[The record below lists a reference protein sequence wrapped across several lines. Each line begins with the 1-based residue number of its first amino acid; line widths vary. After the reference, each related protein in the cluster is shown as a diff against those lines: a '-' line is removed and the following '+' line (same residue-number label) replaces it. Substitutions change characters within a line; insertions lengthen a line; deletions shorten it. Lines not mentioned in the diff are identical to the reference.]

1 MKFDR
6 SKTFPYPVL
15 RPYSD
20 DYVDGEFQATTEFA
34 IDETSISVKCSYQ
47 TSSVELLRLV
57 ELGRAKFVSIIS
69 CRETYFRQTFL
80 SEKESLTTNLPFD
93 AVRGEV
99 LTESYI
105 VATNEIKGY
114 SSPDI
119 NPEFGQKRFDFSA
132 GQILAQD
139 DTTVV
144 YIDRELFQPVSV
156 VLELVSNEA
165 LPTGEWRVDLDQNH
179 IQIQVHP
186 AMKESIDNSRSST
199 QCKSVLMN
207 SIYFGAVVHAIQVLK
222 EGETEGDL
230 RWVRVFERQIHNC
243 GLAIASDDAYVIA
256 QRLMKA
262 PLNLLNTYFFT
273 RVENA

>member
-20 DYVDGEFQATTEFA
+20 DYIDGEFQAITEFA
-34 IDETSISVKCSYQ
+34 IDDTSISVKCSYQ
-47 TSSVELLRLV
+47 TSSIELLRLV
-57 ELGRAKFVSIIS
+57 ELGCAKFASIIS
-69 CRETYFRQTFL
+69 CRETYYRRTFL
-80 SEKESLTTNLPFD
+80 SDKESLSTELPFD

-99 LTESYI
+99 VTESYI
-105 VATNEIKGY
+105 VATTDIKGY

-119 NPEFGQKRFDFSA
+119 NSEFGQKRFDFVA

-156 VLELVSNEA
+156 VLELVSNES
-165 LPTGEWRVDLDQNH
+165 LVSGDWRVDLDQNH
-179 IQIQVHP
+179 IQIQVNP
-186 AMKESIDNSRSST
+186 SMKESIDNSRST
-199 QCKSVLMN
+199 AQCKSVLMN
-207 SIYFGAVVHAIQVLK
+207 SIYFGAVVHAIQALK
-222 EGETEGDL
+222 DEDTESDL
-230 RWVRVFERQIHNC
+230 RWVCVFKRQIHNN
-243 GLAIASDDAYVIA
+243 GLSLANDDSYVIA
-256 QRLMKA
+256 QRLMKS

-273 RVENA
+273 KVENV

>member
-34 IDETSISVKCSYQ
+34 IDETSISVKCSFQ

-57 ELGRAKFVSIIS
+57 ELGRAKFASIIS
-69 CRETYFRQTFL
+69 CRETYFRRTFL
-80 SEKESLTTNLPFD
+80 SDKEFLTTELPFD

-105 VATNEIKGY
+105 VATHDIKGY

-119 NPEFGQKRFDFSA
+119 NPEFGQKRFDFAA

-156 VLELVSNEA
+156 VLELVSNESLA
-165 LPTGEWRVDLDQNH
+165 AGDWRVDLDQDH
-179 IQIQVHP
+179 VQIQVHP
-186 AMKESIDNSRSST
+186 TMKESIDNSRSSA

-207 SIYFGAVVHAIQVLK
+207 SIFFGAVVHAIQAIK
-222 EGETEGDL
+222 DGDTESDL
-230 RWVRVFERQIHNC
+230 RWVRVFDRQIHNS
-243 GLAIASDDAYVIA
+243 GLSIATDDSYVIA
-256 QRLMKA
+256 QRLMKS

>member
-47 TSSVELLRLV
+47 TSSIELLRLV
-57 ELGRAKFVSIIS
+57 ELGHAKFASIIS
-69 CRETYFRQTFL
+69 CRETYFRRTFL
-80 SEKESLTTNLPFD
+80 SDNESLITELPFD

-105 VATNEIKGY
+105 VATRDIKGY

-119 NPEFGQKRFDFSA
+119 NPEFGQKRFNFAA

-156 VLELVSNEA
+156 VLELVSNES
-165 LPTGEWRVDLDQNH
+165 LPAGDWRVDLDQNH

-186 AMKESIDNSRSST
+186 SMKESIDNSRSSA

-207 SIYFGAVVHAIQVLK
+207 SIYFGAVVHAIQALK
-222 EGETEGDL
+222 DEDTESDL
-230 RWVRVFERQIHNC
+230 RWVRVFERQIHNS
-243 GLAIASDDAYVIA
+243 GLSIAADDSYVIA
-256 QRLMKA
+256 QRLMKS

>member
-34 IDETSISVKCSYQ
+34 IDETLISVKCSYQ
-47 TSSVELLRLV
+47 TSSIELLRLV
-57 ELGRAKFVSIIS
+57 ELGHAKFASIIS
-69 CRETYFRQTFL
+69 CRETYFRRTFL
-80 SEKESLTTNLPFD
+80 SDNESLITELPFD

-105 VATNEIKGY
+105 VATRDIKGY

-119 NPEFGQKRFDFSA
+119 NPEFGQKRFDFAA

-156 VLELVSNEA
+156 VLELVSNES
-165 LPTGEWRVDLDQNH
+165 LPAGDWRVDLDQNH

-186 AMKESIDNSRSST
+186 SMKESIDNSRSSA

-207 SIYFGAVVHAIQVLK
+207 SIYFGAVVHAIQALK
-222 EGETEGDL
+222 DEDTESDL
-230 RWVRVFERQIHNC
+230 RWVQVFERQIHNS
-243 GLAIASDDAYVIA
+243 GLSIVADDSYVIA
-256 QRLMKA
+256 QRLMKS

>member
-6 SKTFPYPVL
+6 SKAFPYPVL

-20 DYVDGEFQATTEFA
+20 DYVDGEFQTTTEFT

-69 CRETYFRQTFL
+69 CRETYFRRTFL
-80 SEKESLTTNLPFD
+80 SDKETLITELPFD

-105 VATNEIKGY
+105 VAVYDIRGY

-119 NPEFGQKRFDFSA
+119 NPEFGQKRFDFEA

-139 DTTVV
+139 DTTAV

-156 VLELVSNEA
+156 VLELVSNES

-179 IQIQVHP
+179 IQIQVNP
-186 AMKESIDNSRSST
+186 SMKESIDNSRSSA

-207 SIYFGAVVHAIQVLK
+207 SIYFGAVVHAIQALK
-222 EGETEGDL
+222 DGDTEGDL
-230 RWVRVFERQIHNC
+230 RWVRVFDRQIHNC
-243 GLAIASDDAYVIA
+243 GLSITSDDSYVIA
-256 QRLMKA
+256 QRLMKS

-273 RVENA
+273 RVENV